1 MQKLIEKEIK
11 YCANIYKSLPVVI
24 NKGRGVY
31 VHDVNGKK
39 YFDYISG
46 YSAVNHG
53 HCHPRL
59 VNVIKEQVD
68 KLTITS
74 RAFYNQN
81 LCNFSEHICKYFNYD
96 SVIPMNTGVEGG
108 ETAIKIA
115 RRWGY
120 ENKGIHPDKSIILF
134 CKNNFWGR
142 TISACS
148 SSNDPD
154 VYKNFGPYTP
164 GFDLINYN
172 DIDELELY
180 FEMYPNV
187 AAFMIEPIQGEAGVI
202 VPDEHYLKRVR
213 NLCNRYNVLL
223 IADEI
228 QTGLGRTG
236 SILETESCGIR
247 PDILI
252 LGKSLSGGF
261 MPISAVLANTN
272 VMKHMNY
279 GSHGSTYGGNPLA
292 CALATEALNIIKDE
306 KLPENS
312 EKMGFYFRE
321 VLKSYSYLFIK
332 DIRGKGLMNA
342 IEFFKEEDANK
353 VSHMLLEKGL
363 ICKITHGKT
372 IRFLPPLIISNSE
385 MNRSL
390 EIIKNV
396 LDKI

>member
-74 RAFYNQN
+74 RAFYNEN
-81 LCNFSEHICKYFNYD
+81 LCNFSEHICKYFDYD
-96 SVIPMNTGVEGG
+96 NVIPMNTGVEGG

-202 VPDEHYLKRVR
+202 VPDDDYLKRVR
-213 NLCNRYNVLL
+213 HLCNKYNVLL

-261 MPISAVLANTN
+261 MPISAVLANGN

-306 KLPENS
+306 KLVKNS
-312 EKMGFYFRE
+312 DKMGFYFRE
-321 VLKSYSYLFIK
+321 VLKSYTYLFIK
-332 DIRGKGLMNA
+332 EIRGKGLMNA
-342 IEFFKEEDANK
+342 IEFFKEEDANR
-353 VSHMLLEKGL
+353 VSNMLLEKGL

-372 IRFLPPLIISNSE
+372 IRFLPPLIINNSE
-385 MNRSL
+385 MNQSL
-390 EIIKNV
+390 ELIKNV
-396 LDKI
+396 LHNI

>member
-74 RAFYNQN
+74 RAFYNEN
-81 LCNFSEHICKYFNYD
+81 LCNFSEHICKYFGYD
-96 SVIPMNTGVEGG
+96 KVIPMNTGVEGG

-213 NLCNRYNVLL
+213 HLCSRYNVLL

-261 MPISAVLANTN
+261 MPISAVLANDN

-306 KLPENS
+306 KLVKNS
-312 EKMGFYFRE
+312 DKMGFYFRE
-321 VLKSYSYLFIK
+321 VLKSYTYLFIK
-332 DIRGKGLMNA
+332 EIRGKGLMNA
-342 IEFFKEEDANK
+342 IEFFKEEDANR
-353 VSHMLLEKGL
+353 VSNMLLEKGL

-372 IRFLPPLIISNSE
+372 IRFLPPLTINNSE
-385 MNRSL
+385 MNQSL
-390 EIIKNV
+390 ELIKNV
-396 LDKI
+396 LHNI